1 MNLITS
7 PVTAANQLVSDGDL
21 DTGSFESSQLPLD
34 DHHTFDEL
42 PQGALT
48 LMAQIQPLRQAALAL
63 SIGDGRPA
71 VVTSSRLQ
79 GEGIEV
85 AGRQVAARQVIAHN
99 ELSMGQPLVPKA
111 VLPASAMTNFTRLNP
126 SPLSLALPLEALSEL
141 PSTAPLHSAPM
152 APDSVPVTTIMS
164 NMKPVLELDGNDGQ
178 PLLMPAQVS
187 VEKNS
192 SPLVP
197 VQTPHASHRPGIDAT
212 PLTPMS
218 LPTDSTDYLKIPFSK
233 GEAIGQVIISKPS
246 AEAPQQ
252 LQLST
257 NSTDISSLLRD
268 NVQLLHEP
276 RWRLV
281 DHQNNHQGQGQNQ
294 SSASDESDE
303 NANDGNP
310 RKMMQQETEV

>member
-7 PVTAANQLVSDGDL
+7 PVTAVNQLVSDGDL

-63 SIGDGRPA
+63 SIGDGRRV
-71 VVTSSRLQ
+71 VVTSSKLQ
-79 GEGIEV
+79 GEGVEV
-85 AGRQVAARQVIAHN
+85 AGRRVAARQVIAHN
-99 ELSMGQPLVPKA
+99 ELSMGQPLVPKS
-111 VLPASAMTNFTRLNP
+111 VLPASMTNSTGLNP
-126 SPLSLALPLEALSEL
+126 SPLSLPLEALSVF
-141 PSTAPLHSAPM
+141 PSTAPLPSAPM
-152 APDSVPVTTIMS
+152 APDSVPVTTM
-164 NMKPVLELDGNDGQ
+164 ELDGNDGQ
-178 PLLMPAQVS
+178 PLLTLAQVL
-187 VEKNS
+187 VEKNTS
-192 SPLVP
+192 ALVP
-197 VQTPHASHRPGIDAT
+197 VQTPHASHRPGSDAT
-212 PLTPMS
+212 PLIPMS
-218 LPTDSTDYLKIPFSK
+218 LPTASNDYLKIPFSK
-233 GEAIGQVIISKPS
+233 GEAIGHVIISKPS

-257 NSTDISSLLRD
+257 NNTDVSSLLRD

-294 SSASDESDE
+294 STSSDESDE

-310 RKMMQQETEV
+310 RTTIQQETEV